1 MNKIFPQ
8 WQNKEISDIECIRAL
23 NEQNK
28 ELLTELL
35 KSISELDKTG
45 FASIKAETLIMQITG
60 WPYIKLNDVL
70 TKMSNGMSIEEV
82 LQHE

>member
-1 MNKIFPQ
+1 MNKIFSQ
-8 WQNKEISDIECIRAL
+8 WQNKEISDIECIREL
-23 NEQNK
+23 NGQNK

-45 FASIKAETLIMQITG
+45 FASIKAETLIMHITG
-60 WPYIKLNDVL
+60 WSYPKLNDIL
-70 TKMSNGMSIEEV
+70 TKISGGLSIKEV

>member
-1 MNKIFPQ
+1 MNKTFEQ

-23 NEQNK
+23 NGQNK
-28 ELLTELL
+28 DLLTELL
-35 KSISELDKTG
+35 KSISELDKIG

-60 WPYIKLNDVL
+60 WSYIKLNDIL
-70 TKMSNGMSIEEV
+70 TKMSNGLSIEEV